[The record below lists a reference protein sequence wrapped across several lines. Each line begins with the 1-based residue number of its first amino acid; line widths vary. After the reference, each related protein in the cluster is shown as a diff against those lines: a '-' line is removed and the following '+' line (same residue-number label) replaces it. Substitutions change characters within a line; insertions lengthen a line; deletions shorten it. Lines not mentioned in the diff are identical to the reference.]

1 MQQFLKRAFDIILS
15 LTALVI
21 LSPAFAI
28 MYLIARLS
36 QHGPALSATE
46 TAGRHFKPFN
56 LIRFNAIAP
65 NSSLP
70 AFNRIIKN
78 LGIENLPALV
88 SVLKG
93 DMSLVGPRPFDL
105 DYAKRHKNEFEDI
118 LCLKPGVF
126 DVSPDCGPTEPPAE
140 GLKGANAGRA
150 HHHASMLLEQRAKST
165 IQYAKNRTL
174 RDDMLRMLTAI
185 FNHTYPQA
193 RIDRAIDLLSP
204 YRIPVI
210 VIAHLLLFFFS
221 FWLSFVLRFEGGIPA
236 FEQGL
241 FLKYLPIL
249 VGVRLLSLFWFSL
262 HRGMWRYVSTKD
274 LANITL
280 ATTLGTVLF
289 LALTR
294 YLFPE
299 PGFPRSVY
307 AIDWFLNIMLL
318 GGIRLL
324 RRLNDS
330 NDAVHNSLRTSKKRV
345 LVIGGGSA
353 TEMLIRDIEGSPF
366 YPFKIIGIIDDEKT
380 KKGLKIRNIPIL
392 GGRKGLDSIIE
403 NEKPDEFL
411 LAIPS
416 ATPARIEELIRD
428 LRQYALPIK
437 TLPSLWSILSGR
449 EQLSSIKVVE
459 PDDMLFRPPVN
470 GTPHELKAFF
480 KGKRVLITG
489 AGGSIGSELSRQAA
503 SFGPQGLML
512 FERHEESLYKIDME
526 LREWAGAH
534 PGAGHNIHPVLG
546 DILDR
551 TRIRDAVRKFKPH
564 VIFHAAA
571 YKHVP
576 LVEKNPYE
584 AFRTNAIGTRI
595 VAEAAGDFGS
605 ERLVLISTDKAVSP
619 ESVMGATKRI
629 AEEVVRYYSLFE
641 KARTD
646 TKYITVRFGN
656 VLGSSGSVVPLFKE
670 QIKRG
675 GPVTVTNPDITRYFM
690 TIPEAVTLVLKAAKI
705 GSGGDVLVLDM
716 GEPVK
721 ILDLA
726 KRLIGLYGF
735 RPFVDIDITY
745 TGLRPGEKL
754 HEELFCHSE
763 SIKKSSHPK
772 INIANSSRPMDKG
785 LLSTLASIDSP
796 AFFSDSKNALDLLN
810 KVLKKDALFF
820 RDQTDARDETSET
833 EEHAKAVTR
842 SPRLNP

>member
-1 MQQFLKRAFDIILS
+1 MQQFLKRTFDVILS
-15 LTALVI
+15 LTALI
-21 LSPAFAI
+21 MLSPAFAI

-36 QHGPALSATE
+36 AHCPAFVTTE

-65 NSSLP
+65 NSSLSV
-70 AFNRIIKN
+70 FNGIIKN
-78 LGIENLPALV
+78 PGIENLPALV

-105 DYAKRHKNEFEDI
+105 DYAKRHKNEFQDI

-126 DVSPDCGPTEPPAE
+126 DVSPDCGP
-140 GLKGANAGRA
+140 AGDADAPECGNTDRA
-150 HHHASMLLEQRAKST
+150 HHYASMLLEQRAKST
-165 IQYAKNRTL
+165 VQYAKNISL
-174 RDDMLRMLTAI
+174 RDDILRMLTAI
-185 FNHTYPQA
+185 FNQTYPQA

-210 VIAHLLLFFFS
+210 VVAHLFLFFFS
-221 FWLSFVLRFEGGIPA
+221 FYLSFVLRFEGSIPS
-236 FEQGL
+236 FELGL
-241 FLKYLPIL
+241 FIKYLPLII
-249 VGVRLLSLFWFSL
+249 GVRLLSLFWFSL

-280 ATTLGTVLF
+280 ATTLGTVIF
-289 LALTR
+289 FALTR

-299 PGFPRSVY
+299 PGLPRSVY

-330 NDAVHNSLRTSKKRV
+330 NDAVQNNLHASKKRV

-353 TEMLIRDIEGSPF
+353 TEMLLRDIEGSHF

-380 KKGLKIRNIPIL
+380 KKGLKIRNVPIL
-392 GGRKGLDSIIE
+392 GDRECLGPIIE

-416 ATPARIEELIRD
+416 ATPAQTEDMIRD

-437 TLPSLWSILSGR
+437 TLPGLWSILSGR

-470 GTPHELKAFF
+470 GTSHGLKAFF

-526 LREWAGAH
+526 LRQWAGAH
-534 PGAGHNIHPVLG
+534 AEAGKNIHPVLG

-551 TRIRDAVRKFKPH
+551 TRIRDAIRRFKPH

-584 AFRTNAIGTRI
+584 AFRTNAMGTRI
-595 VAEAAGDFGS
+595 VAEAAGDFGA
-605 ERLVLISTDKAVSP
+605 ERFVLISTDKAVNP

-629 AEEVVRYYSLFE
+629 AEETVRHYSHFE
-641 KARTD
+641 KGYAD

-656 VLGSSGSVVPLFKE
+656 VLGSSGSVVPHFKE

-675 GPVTVTNPDITRYFM
+675 GPVTVTHPDITRYFM
-690 TIPEAVTLVLKAAKI
+690 TIPEAVTLVMKAAKI

-772 INIANSSRPMDKG
+772 INIANSGRPMDEG
-785 LLSTLASIDSP
+785 LLFSLDSIDSP
-796 AFFSDSKNALDLLN
+796 AFFSDNKNALNLLN

-820 RDQTDARDETSET
+820 RGNADGNGGLDEDAGAATQNR
-833 EEHAKAVTR
+833 
-842 SPRLNP
+842 RLNP